1 MMALSIFSQLNDR
14 ASIRQSPL
22 SVAAIRHDLGVSRE
36 RMARVLDVS
45 SRTVARW
52 EDQQQLPSNRWLVQ
66 VLVQL
71 QNIVD
76 LGLESLT
83 REGLH
88 IFMTSPQP
96 VFGNRSGIELVEA
109 GEAETVYGELAS
121 LYEGYL
127 GL

>member
-1 MMALSIFSQLNDR
+1 MALSASSQLNNRTSTRHDR
-14 ASIRQSPL
+14 L

-52 EDQQQLPSNRWLVQ
+52 EDQQQLPSNKWILQ
-66 VLVQL
+66 VLVQIR
-71 QNIVD
+71 NIAE
-76 LGLESLT
+76 LGHESLT
-83 REGLH
+83 PEGFQ
-88 IFMTSPQP
+88 IFMTTPQP
-96 VFGNRSGIELVEA
+96 VFGNRSGIEMIEA
-109 GEAETVYGELAS
+109 GDAEVVYGELAG